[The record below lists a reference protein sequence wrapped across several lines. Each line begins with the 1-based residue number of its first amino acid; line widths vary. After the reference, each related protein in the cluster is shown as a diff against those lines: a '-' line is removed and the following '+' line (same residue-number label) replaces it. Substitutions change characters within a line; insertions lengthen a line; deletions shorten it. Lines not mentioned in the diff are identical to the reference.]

1 MDTTTDPDG
10 ARATTVRALAVQG
23 DQHLREG
30 RPEEAIALFLAA
42 FEMYDGLGPAG
53 RAALC
58 PPAGE
63 RGGIT
68 AARLHAGLGVAAFQ
82 AGEYAEAKARFLQA
96 LAEDEAAGDEWAV
109 ARDLGNLGVVSR
121 QTGDLD
127 GALAAY
133 ERAHRIETRSGVAP
147 ADLAV
152 TINNIGMVL
161 RGRGETAAG
170 LARFREALTL
180 LPPGDE
186 SLAPRRA
193 SVLSNIAGC
202 DLDSGH
208 LADAVDHYRQALDTI
223 ERLAGESADAARYHN
238 NLGFAYH
245 VLGESQRALAEY
257 EHALRID
264 SRISPRSG
272 DVARDLINIA
282 GVHRDAGTL
291 DSALRYYRRARRLL
305 AKVAP
310 RSLEMAACLTNLGGV
325 LHLRGDTAGALRWY
339 RRALELERAIAPGSA
354 GVALDLGNI
363 GSILFAQGELDE
375 AYDHLLQALTLERK
389 SGEDSLNMALAS
401 HSLAQVLHAQGRRD
415 AAVEELTRAMEV
427 AESLRS
433 RAGLDRARE
442 LVLAQHEVVFT
453 DLVDWLY
460 DRAAPGDHER
470 AFLVAERFRA
480 RVLLDLFAERLLEL
494 HPSDDHQS
502 EVLRRDQEAAD
513 RLAATFAHRS
523 RAELERDEEAR
534 QRLAAIEHTQ
544 AEELDR
550 LRAEART
557 LIPAY
562 ARLRAPT
569 PDALE
574 TVQAQLRPN
583 ELMLTYLL
591 TATRAFVWAVRRDAV
606 TLRELPEHPERIA
619 TLVQAGVGDYR
630 QGGRGGPDAQAAQR
644 SLARRLLEPVPH
656 ESWKDVGRLF
666 VVPGGQLAYLPFEL
680 LPLSSGR
687 LVVDEYV
694 VSYCPSATVFTQLR
708 RQTRRDPSSWGESQ
722 FVGFADPAT
731 AYADRSLSSRLPAA
745 QTEVHRVAAS
755 FGGTGSSWTGSDV
768 TKSRIAATVP
778 GHRYVHFATHAFL
791 NDHEPLYSG
800 LLVAPDAPPDARGAS
815 AEGEAETLLQ
825 VYEMFRLRLS
835 AEVVVCSACQSGLG
849 PIRAGEGLV
858 GMSRAL
864 LVAGAETVVLTSWP
878 VVDTPTS
885 RVVRRFYDFLRTGHG
900 PADALTRAKR
910 SVRHTHPAVYA
921 TPATWAGLVIVGAK

>member
-1 MDTTTDPDG
+1 M
-10 ARATTVRALAVQG
+10 RALAVQG
-23 DQHLREG
+23 DQHLRDG
-30 RPEEAIALFLAA
+30 RPEEAIAMFLAA
-42 FEMYDGLGPAG
+42 FEMYEGLGPAG

-63 RGGIT
+63 PGGIT
-68 AARLHAGLGVAAFQ
+68 AARLHAGLGVAAFRV
-82 AGEYAEAKARFLQA
+82 GEYVEAKDRFLQA
-96 LAEDEAAGDEWAV
+96 LAEDESTGDDSAV
-109 ARDLGNLGVVSR
+109 ARDLGNLGVVCR

-127 GALAAY
+127 GAQAAY
-133 ERAHRIETRSGVAP
+133 ERAHRIETRSGIPP

-161 RGRGETAAG
+161 RARGEAAAG
-170 LARFREALTL
+170 LARFREALAL
-180 LPPGDE
+180 LPSDDE
-186 SLAPRRA
+186 SLAARRA

-202 DLDSGH
+202 DLDRGH
-208 LADAVDHYRQALDTI
+208 LADAVDHYRQALATI
-223 ERLAGESADAARYHN
+223 EPLAGESADAARYHN

-264 SRISPRSG
+264 SRISPRSA

-282 GVHRDAGTL
+282 GVHRDTGTL

-305 AKVAP
+305 AKTAP
-310 RSLEMAACLTNLGGV
+310 RSPEMAACLTNLGGV

-354 GVALDLGNI
+354 GVAIDLGNI
-363 GSILFAQGELDE
+363 GSILLSQGALDE

-401 HSLAQVLHAQGRRD
+401 HSLAQVLHTQGRYD
-415 AAVEELTRAMEV
+415 AAVEELTKAMEV

-460 DRAAPGDHER
+460 DRAAPGDHEQ

-480 RVLLDLFAERLLEL
+480 RVLLDLFAERLHEL
-494 HPSDDHQS
+494 HPSDDHRS
-502 EVLRRDQEAAD
+502 EVLRREQEAAD
-513 RLAATFAHRS
+513 RLAATFARRS

-534 QRLAAIEHTQ
+534 QRLAAVEHTQ

-550 LRAEART
+550 LRAEARA

-591 TATRAFVWAVRRDAV
+591 TGTRAFLWAVRRDAV
-606 TLRELPEHPERIA
+606 TLREVAEHPERIA
-619 TLVQAGVGDYR
+619 TLVQAAVGDYR

-644 SLARRLLEPVPH
+644 WLARLLLDPVPH
-656 ESWKDVGRLF
+656 ESWKDVDRLS

-680 LPLSSGR
+680 LPLPSGP

-694 VSYCPSATVFTQLR
+694 VSYCPSSTVFTELR
-708 RQTRRDPSSWGESQ
+708 RQSRREHSSWGERQ
-722 FVGFADPAT
+722 FVGFGDPAT
-731 AYADRSLSSRLPAA
+731 AYADRSSASTLPAA

-755 FGGTGSSWTGSDV
+755 FGAAGSSWTGSDV

-791 NDHEPLYSG
+791 SDDEPMYSG
-800 LLVAPDAPPDARGAS
+800 LLVAPDAPPTARVAS
-815 AEGEAETLLQ
+815 PEGEAETLLQ

-900 PADALTRAKR
+900 PADALAQAKR